1 MKKLIAII
9 ISLMVLPN
17 LSWGHSMSPG
27 FEVEWAITPKFVK
40 EYTITNTTKHA
51 SVFKINVYEKDWS
64 ESTGWE
70 VQFDEYRINADNK
83 AIVKI
88 RFDASYKRKVYV
100 CSSLTEIGKK
110 GHETGVI
117 TRVCSRLIINAAPIK
132 LKKEQ

>member
-1 MKKLIAII
+1 
-9 ISLMVLPN
+9 
-17 LSWGHSMSPG
+17 MSPG

-40 EYTITNTTKHA
+40 EYTITNNTKHA
-51 SVFKINVYEKDWS
+51 SVFKISVYEKDWS
-64 ESTGWE
+64 KATGWK
-70 VQFDEYRINADNK
+70 VQFDEYRINVNNK

-88 RFDASYKRKVYV
+88 KFDASYKRKLYV

-110 GHETGVI
+110 GNETAII